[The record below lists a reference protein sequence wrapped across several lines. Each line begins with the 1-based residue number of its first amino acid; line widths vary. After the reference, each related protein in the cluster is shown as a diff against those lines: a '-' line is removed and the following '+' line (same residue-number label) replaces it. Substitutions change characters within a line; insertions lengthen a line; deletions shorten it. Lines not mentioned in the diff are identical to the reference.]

1 MINTLFLALL
11 GATLGVRR
19 RVFVLIPAGFMVSL
33 IALAFWLAAG
43 ELNWIKLVIGL
54 AYLSTLS
61 LGYIVGG
68 LLVVRK
74 KTGNS
79 VSDPGEILA

>member
-19 RVFVLIPAGFMVSL
+19 RVFVLIPAGFIVSV
-33 IALAFWLAAG
+33 IALSVCLAAG
-43 ELNWIKLVIGL
+43 ELSWIKLVIGL
-54 AYLSTLS
+54 AYLTTLS
-61 LGYIVGG
+61 LGYVIGG

-74 KTGNS
+74 TSHPG
-79 VSDPGEILA
+79 SDPDEMLA

>member
-11 GATLGVRR
+11 GATLGVRH
-19 RVFVLIPAGFMVSL
+19 RVFVLVPAGFMVSL
-33 IALAFWLAAG
+33 IALAFWFAAG

-54 AYLSTLS
+54 AYLATLS
-61 LGYIVGG
+61 LGYIIGG

-74 KTGNS
+74 TGHS
-79 VSDPGEILA
+79 VTDPGEMLA